1 MANLNLENNMHSN
14 IPVKYAAQVCRKKNI
29 IISKKDLQQTCLIM
43 LSSIGDVALM
53 NICRETNCLQDLVQC
68 PK

>member
-14 IPVKYAAQVCRKKNI
+14 IPVKYAAQVCRKKK

-53 NICRETNCLQDLVQC
+53 NISRETNCFQDLVQC